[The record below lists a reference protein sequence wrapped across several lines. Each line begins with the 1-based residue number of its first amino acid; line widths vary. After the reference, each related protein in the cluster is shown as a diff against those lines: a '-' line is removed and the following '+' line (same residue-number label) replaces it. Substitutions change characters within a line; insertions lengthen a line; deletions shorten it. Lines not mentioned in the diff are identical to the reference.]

1 MVLAVALGLSWPIV
15 NRSPHPGLAR
25 STAASAQSAFPDPVL
40 WMQKLVIPVCVFL
53 FRSLRSV
60 SAWEFCTEYQR
71 ELTFA
76 CAVVFFSYSH
86 PLLHC
91 FSRDTHQAIS
101 HLTFPRIC
109 WATSALV
116 ATSDVSFLPGQ
127 PGWWG
132 QLGETWS
139 HGLSL
144 PRCVPCDQWKCR
156 SGQGEGEPWEQR
168 EGWEKGRGV
177 TLGLLHSC
185 PFLSHLLASH
195 GFSCCTEWVQ
205 KGIWWLLPPSDP
217 RPTSDLGVQYWG
229 TGGPRLDITMED
241 GLSCPQNS
249 HMVAS
254 EPKWL
259 VYRAFSSS
267 RPVLNQAGFNRVK
280 TPCSGL
286 INSAPF
292 SSVTLKN
299 IMSHN
304 GSRSF
309 YN

>member
-15 NRSPHPGLAR
+15 DSSPHPGLAG
-25 STAASAQSAFPDPVL
+25 STAASAECFTWPGSLDAETGHSCLYLFI
-40 WMQKLVIPVCVFL
+40 LVSL
-53 FRSLRSV
+53 FYVSLRV
-60 SAWEFCTEYQR
+60 LHWVPTWTH
-71 ELTFA
+71 L
-76 CAVVFFSYSH
+76 CAGVFFSYLH
-86 PLLHC
+86 PVIHC
-91 FSRDTHQAIS
+91 FSKETHQAIS
-101 HLTFPRIC
+101 HLTFLRIC
-109 WATSALV
+109 WTTSASV
-116 ATSDVSFLPGQ
+116 ATSDVGFLPGQ

-132 QLGETWS
+132 QPGETWS

-144 PRCVPCDQWKCR
+144 PRRVPCNRWKCR
-156 SGQGEGEPWEQR
+156 SGQGKGEPWEQR
-168 EGWEKGRGV
+168 QGWEKGRGV
-177 TLGLLHSC
+177 TLGPLHSC
-185 PFLSHLLASH
+185 PSLSHLLASH
-195 GFSCCTEWVQ
+195 RFSCCTEWVQ
-205 KGIWWLLPPSDP
+205 KGIWRLLPPSDP
-217 RPTSDLGVQYWG
+217 RPTSDLGVQYWW
-229 TGGPRLDITMED
+229 TEGPRLDITTQD

-259 VYRAFSSS
+259 VYSTFSTSC
-267 RPVLNQAGFNRVK
+267 PVLNQAGFNRVK

-286 INSAPF
+286 INSALF